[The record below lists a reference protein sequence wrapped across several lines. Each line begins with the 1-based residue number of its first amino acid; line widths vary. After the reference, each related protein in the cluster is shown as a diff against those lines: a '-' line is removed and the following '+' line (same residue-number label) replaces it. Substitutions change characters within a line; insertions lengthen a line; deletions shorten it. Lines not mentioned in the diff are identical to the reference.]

1 MKPTSPAPL
10 APAPNPPSGV
20 FVSTLTA
27 NPRLVSELDDLIREA
42 TRLCEEKG
50 AMSKLTLVLEVH
62 PNGLGSGDVPL
73 FRLVDDAF
81 VTPPKKKKRTGQV
94 YFVDQDH
101 NLTRRHPGQG
111 EITLVEV
118 SKPAVPAIGGGLTA
132 AREAAAQ

>member
-1 MKPTSPAPL
+1 MRSNNSAPS
-10 APAPNPPSGV
+10 APAPIPPSGV

-27 NPRLVSELDDLIREA
+27 NPRLVTELDDLLREA
-42 TRLCEEKG
+42 TRLTQEKG
-50 AMSKLTLVLEVH
+50 GMSKLTLTLEVH

-94 YFVDQDH
+94 YFVDEDH

-118 SKPAVPAIGGGLTA
+118 AAPALPEVGAGVTA
-132 AREAAAQ
+132 ARAAAQ